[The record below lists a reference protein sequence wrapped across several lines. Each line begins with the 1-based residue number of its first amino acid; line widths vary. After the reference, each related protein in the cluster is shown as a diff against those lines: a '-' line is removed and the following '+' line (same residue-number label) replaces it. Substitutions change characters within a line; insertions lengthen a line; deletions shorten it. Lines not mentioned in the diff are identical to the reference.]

1 MPMSTPPR
9 SLPRPISAALGA
21 VLLDTLGLAAA
32 IEWQAARL
40 RRSTGVRCELT
51 VNDAAGVEVPEVC
64 AATLLDLYGETL
76 ANAAAHPGASR
87 VAVALTITR
96 QEVTMVVRD
105 DGRGPGTTLRLGLPG
120 SL

>member
-1 MPMSTPPR
+1 MSTQPR
-9 SLPRPISAALGA
+9 ALPRPISPALGA

-40 RRSTGVRCELT
+40 RKSTGVRCELT
-51 VNDAAGVEVPEVC
+51 VNDAAGVELPEGC

-76 ANAAAHPGASR
+76 ANAARHPGASR
-87 VAVALTITR
+87 VAIALTITR

-105 DGRGPGTTLRLGLPG
+105 DGKGPGTTLRLGLPG

>member
-1 MPMSTPPR
+1 MPMSTQPR
-9 SLPRPISAALGA
+9 VLPRPISPALGA

-40 RRSTGVRCELT
+40 RRCTGVRCELT
-51 VNDAAGVEVPEVC
+51 VNDAAGVHLPEVC

-105 DGRGPGTTLRLGLPG
+105 DGRGPGTTLRLGLA
-120 SL
+120 

>member
-1 MPMSTPPR
+1 MSTPPR
-9 SLPRPISAALGA
+9 SLPRPISPALGA

-51 VNDAAGVEVPEVC
+51 VKDAAGVELPEVC

-96 QEVTMVVRD
+96 HEVTMVVRA

-120 SL
+120 AL